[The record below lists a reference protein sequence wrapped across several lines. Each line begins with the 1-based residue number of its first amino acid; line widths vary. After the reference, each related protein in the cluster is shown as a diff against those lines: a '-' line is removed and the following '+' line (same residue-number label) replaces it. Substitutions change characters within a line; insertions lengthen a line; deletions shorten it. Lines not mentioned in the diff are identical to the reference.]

1 MTIPNLRATLLAGLL
16 LASLASGASAAEP
29 SAAEWR
35 YLQCIDAMGKV
46 GEQLQR
52 SAENNGWA
60 NRDLMAYA
68 NELTRFNAAQLRR
81 WDAPVPE
88 LRSAHRQLI
97 HVLDLAARHY
107 EALARG
113 NYGDAEDRGEDLKR
127 EYQQFEKLWREV
139 MARYEN
145 PR

>member
-1 MTIPNLRATLLAGLL
+1 V
-16 LASLASGASAAEP
+16 SGAAAAEP

-35 YLQCIDAMGKV
+35 YLQCVDAVGKV

-52 SAENNGWA
+52 ATENNGWA
-60 NRDLMAYA
+60 NRELMTYAY
-68 NELTRFNAAQLRR
+68 ELTRFNAAQLRR

-88 LRSAHRQLI
+88 LESAHHQLI

-113 NYGDAEDRGEDLKR
+113 NFGDAEDRGEDLKR
-127 EYQQFEKLWREV
+127 EYQRFEKQWKVV
-139 MARYEN
+139 MGRYESAADSK
-145 PR
+145 